1 MNKQALAFLTMFSLV
16 LMLSVYYVTLPSD
29 TTSVMSE
36 DTSQQSA
43 AEETP
48 ETKTEDEE
56 ATAPSDEEEQKK
68 QEDNQQSEAKTA
80 DELQQEIDQRK
91 DEELNRSSSVVSQ
104 NDEDEESKKE
114 ALMTMDVLK
123 TQKELQG
130 TLRQALQEAGYE
142 SAVEIKD
149 QTCIVTVYN
158 QEDDE
163 TLAKT
168 IMNKTSELTNQK
180 YFIEVAFK

>member
-43 AEETP
+43 AEEKP
-48 ETKTEDEE
+48 ETEDEK
-56 ATAPSDEEEQKK
+56 ATVQEDEEELKK
-68 QEDNQQSEAKTA
+68 QEGNQQSNAKTA

-104 NDEDEESKKE
+104 NDEDEDSKKE
-114 ALMTMDVLK
+114 ALMTMDTLK

-130 TLRQALQEAGYE
+130 TIRQALKEAGYDN
-142 SAVEIKD
+142 AVEIQN

-168 IMNKTSELTNQK
+168 IMNKTSEITNQK